1 MEGRAF
7 PSSRR
12 LKKNNL
18 VDGNFNL
25 LNTKTIGLS
34 NFVDPTF
41 VAPIFSRLKRPSHD
55 PPPARFRAMSPK
67 PISLFLKQTNFGNS
81 RRRARREE

>member
-7 PSSRR
+7 QSGRR
-12 LKKNNL
+12 FKKNNL
-18 VDGNFNL
+18 VDGKFNL
-25 LNTKTIGLS
+25 LNTKMIGLKD
-34 NFVDPTF
+34 FIDPTL
-41 VAPIFSRLKRPSHD
+41 VTAIFSRLKRQSHD

-67 PISLFLKQTNFGNS
+67 PVSLFVKQTIFGKS